1 MTVMIQIGIRDFENL
16 FDADN
21 NDDDYYKTILVKS
34 SFKEN
39 YKYHE
44 SRSDKD
50 KKLSVKQYL
59 YKIMLYLS
67 DLINE
72 NKPIRIY
79 IYFFK

>member
-1 MTVMIQIGIRDFENL
+1 MTVMIQIGIRDIENL

>member
-1 MTVMIQIGIRDFENL
+1 MTVMIQIGIRDIENL
-16 FDADN
+16 LDVDN
-21 NDDDYYKTILVKS
+21 NDDNYYKIILVKS

-39 YKYHE
+39 YKYYE

-59 YKIMLYLS
+59 YKIILYLNY
-67 DLINE
+67 LINE
-72 NKPIRIY
+72 NKPICIY

>member
-1 MTVMIQIGIRDFENL
+1 MTVMIQIGIRDIENL

-21 NDDDYYKTILVKS
+21 NDDNYYKTILVKS